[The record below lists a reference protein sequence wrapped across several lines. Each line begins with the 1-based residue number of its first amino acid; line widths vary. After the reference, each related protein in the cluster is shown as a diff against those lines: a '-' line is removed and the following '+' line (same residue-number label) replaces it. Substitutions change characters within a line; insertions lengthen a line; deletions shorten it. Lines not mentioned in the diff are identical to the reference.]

1 MIWLAIGIFVSVVF
15 IVMNIRVW
23 RTESLRLSCVK
34 WAVESRAFH
43 GRVYS
48 HPEKTEVIL
57 ARAYQYED
65 FIRNGKPKDDRA
77 PPPPPPPPPHRID
90 RITEGNV

>member
-1 MIWLAIGIFVSVVF
+1 MIWIALAIFVSIVF
-15 IVMNIRVW
+15 IVGNIRVW
-23 RTESLRLSCVK
+23 RTESLRLSCIK

-65 FIRNGKPKDDRA
+65 FIRKGKPKEYTPPA
-77 PPPPPPPPPHRID
+77 PPAPRID
-90 RITEGNV
+90 RPTEGNV